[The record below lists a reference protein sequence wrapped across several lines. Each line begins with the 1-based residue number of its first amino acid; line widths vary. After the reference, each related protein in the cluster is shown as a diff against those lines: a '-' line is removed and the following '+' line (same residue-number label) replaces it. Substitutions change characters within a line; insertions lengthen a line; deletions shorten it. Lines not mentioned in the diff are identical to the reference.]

1 MNRELEIRKIS
12 LETLIES
19 ENSGTPSHILLKNVL
34 DKYDYYTNL
43 EKALISK
50 IVKGVIERRIELD
63 YVIDLYSKTKTKSM
77 KQVIRVILESAVYQ
91 MLYMD
96 VYDTVAVDLAVNL
109 AKKKGF
115 APLSGFVNGVLRT
128 IQRNKNDIDMP
139 KAGDECYLSVNY
151 SFPQNITK
159 LLVSQY
165 GEEKT
170 EKILAASLEDD
181 GVSFRF
187 KKSVSEERRN
197 EILDELKKEGVE
209 IILSKDFDNVFK
221 TVKTGN
227 ISELAA
233 MKSGEITVQDLSSVI
248 MCENVP
254 FGNMILDTCAAPG
267 GKSMYISE
275 MYPDSKITACDI
287 STDKLVK
294 MNDNFKRL
302 RLSNITSM
310 KADASEFR
318 EDFSEKFDVVLA
330 DVPCSGLGV
339 VGKKQDIK
347 YRLNDSDFEYLTNL
361 QLKILKNVSK
371 YVKPGGY
378 LCYSTCTIN
387 QNENIKVLEEFMKE
401 GGFSFVPLRFYPKN
415 REEESKRGFL
425 QLLQEFDETDGFF
438 IAVLKKND

>member
-34 DKYDYYTNL
+34 DKYDYFSNL
-43 EKALISK
+43 EKAIISK
-50 IVKGVIERRIELD
+50 IVKGVIERKIELD
-63 YVIDLYSKTKTKSM
+63 YVIDSFSKTKTAKM
-77 KQVIRVILESAVYQ
+77 KQVIRIILETAVYQ
-91 MLYMD
+91 ILYMD
-96 VYDTVAVDLAVNL
+96 VYDTVAVDLAVTL

-128 IQRNKNDIDMP
+128 IQRQKNDIPMP
-139 KAGDECYLSVNY
+139 LPEDENYLSVKY
-151 SFPQNITK
+151 SFPMNIVE
-159 LLVSQY
+159 LLINQY
-165 GEEKT
+165 GKEKT
-170 EKILAASLEDD
+170 EKILAASLTETH
-181 GVSFRF
+181 VSFRF
-187 KKSVSEERRN
+187 KRNVTKERRSK
-197 EILDELKKEGVE
+197 ILEEMKKDGVE
-209 IILSKDFDNVFK
+209 IVLSKDFDNVFK
-221 TVKTGN
+221 ANGTGN
-227 ISELAA
+227 IAELAA

-254 FGNMILDTCAAPG
+254 FGEKILDACAAPG

-275 MYPDSKITACDI
+275 MYPEAQITACDI
-287 STDKLVK
+287 STDKLVR

-302 RLSNITSM
+302 RLSNITVV

-318 EDFSEKFDVVLA
+318 EDFFEKYDVVLA

-347 YRLNDSDFEYLTNL
+347 YRLKDSDFEYLEDL
-361 QLKILKNVSK
+361 QLKIVKNVSK

-378 LCYSTCTIN
+378 LCFSTCTIN
-387 QNENIKVLEEFMKE
+387 QNENKAILDEFMKE
-401 GGFSFVPLRFYPKN
+401 GTFSFVPLKTYPKD
-415 REEESKRGFL
+415 REEDSKKGYL
-425 QLLQEFDETDGFF
+425 QLLQGYDETDGFF

>member
-34 DKYDYYTNL
+34 DKYDYFSNL

-77 KQVIRVILESAVYQ
+77 KQVIRIIIESALYQ
-91 MLYMD
+91 ILYMD

-128 IQRNKNDIDMP
+128 IQRNKNDILMP
-139 KAGDECYLSVNY
+139 KKGDANYLSITY
-151 SFPQNITK
+151 SFPQNIVD

-165 GEEKT
+165 GEETT
-170 EKILAASLEDD
+170 ERILSSSLDSE

-187 KKSVSEERRN
+187 KASVSDERRE
-197 EILDELKKEGVE
+197 EILSELKKNDVE
-209 IILSKDFDNVFK
+209 VLRSDDFKNVFK
-221 TVKTGN
+221 ALKTGN
-227 ISELAA
+227 IAELPA

-254 FGNMILDTCAAPG
+254 FGAEILDACAAPG
-267 GKSMYISE
+267 GKSMYLSE
-275 MYPDSKITACDI
+275 IYPDAKITACDI

-294 MNDNFKRL
+294 MNENFRRL
-302 RLSNITSM
+302 RLNNITSV
-310 KADASEFR
+310 KADASEYR
-318 EDFSEKFDVVLA
+318 DDYKERFDVVVA

-347 YRLNDSDFEYLTNL
+347 YRLSESDFTYLTNL
-361 QLKILKNVSK
+361 QSKIIRNVAK

-387 QNENIKVLEEFMKE
+387 KDENINLLEDFIKDN
-401 GGFSFVPLRFYPKN
+401 GFSFCPLNTYPKN
-415 REEESKRGFL
+415 KEEESRQGWL
-425 QLLQEFDETDGFF
+425 QLLQGFDETDGFF